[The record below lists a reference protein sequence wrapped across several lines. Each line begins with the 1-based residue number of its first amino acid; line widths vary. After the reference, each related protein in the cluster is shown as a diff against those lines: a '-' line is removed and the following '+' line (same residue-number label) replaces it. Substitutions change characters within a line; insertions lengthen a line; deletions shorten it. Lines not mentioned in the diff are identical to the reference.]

1 MIPNLGFLE
10 LKFETNFFIGSMD
23 LRIKIIEVFVV
34 LILLAESAWVLFSLQ
49 HKLNLPTV
57 QSRAM
62 HLLIQF
68 ALETE
73 EQKQEILLQ
82 AEKERIYFW
91 PGNGMPIVSDLS
103 LAERLDG
110 VLSESYG
117 EEYRSLPEE
126 ELRMMREDTLP
137 WLEQSVLARMDTWKS
152 VNFPDSLTHGF
163 LCPKTKKVSLPPA
176 WRR

>member
-1 MIPNLGFLE
+1 
-10 LKFETNFFIGSMD
+10 MD
-23 LRIKIIEVFVV
+23 LRTKIIEVFAV
-34 LILLAESAWVLFSLQ
+34 LILIAESAWVLFSLQ

-91 PGNGMPIVSDLS
+91 PGNGMPIVSELS

-110 VLSESYG
+110 VLSERYG

-137 WLEQSVLARMDTWKS
+137 WLEQSVLARDGYLEISEFSRKS
-152 VNFPDSLTHGF
+152 HAMAFSVQRR
-163 LCPKTKKVSLPPA
+163 KKFHCHQPGADDPIYLA
-176 WRR
+176 WV

>member
-1 MIPNLGFLE
+1 MIPNLGFFE
-10 LKFETNFFIGSMD
+10 LKFETNFLIESMD
-23 LRIKIIEVFVV
+23 LRTKIIEVFAV
-34 LILLAESAWVLFSLQ
+34 LILIAESAWVLFSLQ

-68 ALETE
+68 ALETK

-91 PGNGMPIVSDLS
+91 PGNGMPIVSELS

-110 VLSESYG
+110 VLSERYG

-137 WLEQSVLARMDTWKS
+137 WLERSLLAL
-152 VNFPDSLTHGF
+152 SLIHI
-163 LCPKTKKVSLPPA
+163 
-176 WRR
+176 